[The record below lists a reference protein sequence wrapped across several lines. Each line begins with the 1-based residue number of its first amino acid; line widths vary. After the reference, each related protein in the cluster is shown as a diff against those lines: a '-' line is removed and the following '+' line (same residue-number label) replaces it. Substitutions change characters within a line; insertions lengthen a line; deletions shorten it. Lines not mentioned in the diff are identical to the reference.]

1 MTNGPSSATS
11 LHAARHSAEGE
22 RTDTDECSS
31 CVSARVDQTSFVP
44 AHTTNSLKGGT
55 GLALGYGLTRPS
67 TDLDITCGSGISK
80 EKVVDVA
87 YALLSRDHNRKI
99 TRADV
104 NQKGRG
110 YVRLNWTDHEDGK
123 EIHHETKVDVN
134 VNDDLGGGICAVGF
148 FRSFVPLLD
157 HNLNIFHP
165 ISDVIPLSGKWSCRY
180 LPESQRRNLNQGKN
194 K

>member
-1 MTNGPSSATS
+1 MARHLQRHFTLPVIQPKAKEQILMNV
-11 LHAARHSAEGE
+11 LHALARELTKH
-22 RTDTDECSS
+22 R
-31 CVSARVDQTSFVP
+31 SFQ
-44 AHTTNSLKGGT
+44 HTPLIVKGGT

-134 VNDDLGGGICAVGF
+134 VNDDLGGVDE
-148 FRSFVPLLD
+148 L
-157 HNLNIFHP
+157 
-165 ISDVIPLSGKWSCRY
+165 
-180 LPESQRRNLNQGKN
+180 
-194 K
+194 

>member
-134 VNDDLGGGICAVGF
+134 VNDDLGGVTNYEIRNEIRV
-148 FRSFVPLLD
+148 
-157 HNLNIFHP
+157 LNIWNIADSKLDTLTGERP
-165 ISDVIPLSGKWSCRY
+165 REQARDMYDAAWC
-180 LPESQRRNLNQGKN
+180 
-194 K
+194 